1 MGQDDMGLSA
11 CPIRTQ
17 HQDNKPV
24 RVWRSYSEDFGSE
37 ADVVLP
43 GDAEHIGQVKG
54 EVDDSST
61 GGSQVSAGER
71 RAEQETLHDGYHS
84 KGAQEEEDHARVAV
98 GQQVP
103 LLLRTQ
109 DHNNVSGQ
117 ETLSKLHILVMSDS
131 VVTNQDKK
139 RRDETRRDKEI

>member
-1 MGQDDMGLSA
+1 MSV
-11 CPIRTQ
+11 CPITTQ

-24 RVWRSYSEDFGSE
+24 RVWRSYSKDFGPK

-43 GDAEHIGQVKG
+43 GNAEHVGQVEG

-61 GGSQVSAGER
+61 GSGQVSAGKR

-84 KGAQEEEDHARVAV
+84 EGAQEEEDHAGVAV

-117 ETLSKLHILVMSDS
+117 KTFIKLLLILLMSDS

-139 RRDETRRDKEI
+139 R